1 MKIITSMCFGKERPD
16 DISLGQFTAAKYLP
30 NPVPTGD
37 HEKLITWI
45 EAFLKKGPIALS
57 GFTQHRRDFIK
68 SAAGLLHEGKGFYVE
83 LVSQAARKYRDDNNL
98 RMQRGKVFL
107 LVIPAQD
114 ELNVKIEEAIK

>member
-1 MKIITSMCFGKERPD
+1 MKIISSMCFGKERPD
-16 DISLGQFTAAKYLP
+16 DVSLGQFTSAKFLP

-37 HEKLITWI
+37 HEKLILWI
-45 EAFLKKGPIALS
+45 ELFIKRGPIALS

-68 SAAGLLHEGKGFYVE
+68 SATKLLQEGKGFYVE

-114 ELNVKIEEAIK
+114 ELNTSVEENA